1 MSETALEKLKTLSP
15 TISVGMLTAD
25 LLNLGS
31 EIKVLEDSGVSVLH
45 FDIMDGCFCPMMTVG
60 PPIVKA
66 AKTSML
72 KDVHLMIDEPIDK
85 LDAYISAG
93 ADILSFAI
101 ENCSDPLAALTK
113 LGEQENANDASR
125 GIVRGISINPDTP
138 IDDIAHLLPELEMV
152 VVLTVTPG
160 LSGQSFNP
168 ATEERVKQIKSMRDV
183 LICIDGGVKMNN
195 IAEIPQMGAD
205 LIVTGSAVFDG
216 HDASANAKAMLEKV
230 SEQ

>member
-1 MSETALEKLKTLSP
+1 MTNLTVDQLRDLSP

-31 EIKVLEDSGVSVLH
+31 EIKILEDSGVSILH

-60 PPIVKA
+60 PPVVKA

-93 ADILSFAI
+93 ADIVSFAI
-101 ENCSDPLAALTK
+101 ENCSDPLAALQK
-113 LGEQENANDASR
+113 LAAEENANDPSR
-125 GIVRGISINPDTP
+125 GIVRGISVNPDTP

-168 ATEERVKQIKSMRDV
+168 ATEERVKRIKSMRDDV

-195 IAEIPQMGAD
+195 IADIPPMGAD

-216 HDASANAKAMLEKV
+216 SDAAANAKAMLSSI
-230 SEQ
+230 SE